1 MNILVVNGNPHEG
14 GFIAGSLDIAAAHL
28 AENGA
33 QVDRLN
39 LREANI
45 ADCRGCFTCLR
56 TGRCVL
62 RDDMDDIVARMRRAD
77 GFVVGAS
84 VRNGYVT
91 ALYKRF
97 YERITYPLGFPLHLE
112 EKHTLALSCVGLMG
126 GKKIARNLLG
136 LQDVMHTRLSGFL
149 FRAVGIPAKVEPAAL
164 RPELTRAADR
174 LLVDIRAQR
183 PRSFGQRAAYALDRT
198 VMRRFVFARNPE
210 LYAAVIE
217 SYREKN
223 YL

>member
-1 MNILVVNGNPHEG
+1 MKIMVVNGNPKEG
-14 GFIAGSLDIAAAHL
+14 GFIAGSLDIVAAHL

-45 ADCRGCFTCLR
+45 GDCRGCFACLR

-62 RDDMDDIVARMRRAD
+62 RDDMDDIVERMRRAD
-77 GFVVGAS
+77 GFVVGAP
-84 VRNGYVT
+84 VRNANVT

-97 YERITYPLGFPLHLE
+97 YERISYTLGFPLHLE
-112 EKHTLALSCVGLMG
+112 EKYTLALSCVGMMG

-136 LQDVMHTRLSGFL
+136 LQDIIHTRLSGFL
-149 FRAVGIPAKVEPAAL
+149 FRAVGIPAKIEPASL
-164 RPELTRAADR
+164 RPELTRAADK
-174 LLVDIRAQR
+174 LLADIRAQR
-183 PRSFGQRAAYALDRT
+183 PRSFGQRAAYALDRA
-198 VMRRFVFARNPE
+198 VMRKFVFARNPE
-210 LYAAVIE
+210 QYAAVVE

>member
-1 MNILVVNGNPHEG
+1 MKIMVVNGNPKEG
-14 GFIAGSLDIAAAHL
+14 GFIAGCLDILAGHL

-33 QVDRLN
+33 QIDRLN

-45 ADCRGCFTCLR
+45 ADCRGCFACLR
-56 TGRCVL
+56 TGQCAM
-62 RDDMDDIVARMRRAD
+62 RDDMDDIVERLRRAD
-77 GFVVGAS
+77 GFVVGGS

-112 EKHTLALSCVGLMG
+112 EKYTLALSCVGLMG
-126 GKKIARNLLG
+126 GKKPSRNLLG
-136 LQDVMHTRLSGFL
+136 LQDVIHTRLSGFL
-149 FRAVGIPAKVEPAAL
+149 FRAVGIPAKIEPVSL
-164 RPELTRAADR
+164 RPELTRAADK
-174 LLVDIRAQR
+174 LLADIRAQR
-183 PRSFGQRAAYALDRT
+183 PRSFGQRAAYALDRAI
-198 VMRRFVFARNPE
+198 MRKFVFSRNPE